1 MASNVSK
8 WASRVPPR
16 SVSLLFIRF
25 GSKLHNLQAVFFF
38 LYIYI
43 CVCVCVCVCV
53 CLFKRKILTG
63 KKNNLYTTGRP
74 NHRFLIN
81 FHFLSSGLK
90 ISLFNGEKKRWGNV
104 NEVLGRGATVA
115 EQLIH

>member
-1 MASNVSK
+1 M
-8 WASRVPPR
+8 
-16 SVSLLFIRF
+16 
-25 GSKLHNLQAVFFF
+25 
-38 LYIYI
+38 
-43 CVCVCVCVCV
+43 CVCVCVCVF
-53 CLFKRKILTG
+53 LKEKFLQE